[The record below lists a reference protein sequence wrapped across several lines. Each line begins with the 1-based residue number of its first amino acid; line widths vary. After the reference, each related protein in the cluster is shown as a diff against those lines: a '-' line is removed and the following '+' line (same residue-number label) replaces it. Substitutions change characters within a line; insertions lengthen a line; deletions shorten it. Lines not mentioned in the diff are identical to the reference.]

1 MCNYLPIVAKFN
13 ACSFFLKKF
22 LYVYRNNRNKK
33 SHFRSSRI
41 KRYNLSFAK
50 RLYLWQDVTNKIRVT
65 VIRKETQF
73 LNDVPVQICFNNAP
87 EMSAIRSDMLPRH
100 VRISVQ

>member
-1 MCNYLPIVAKFN
+1 MFIVITQTKNLTFCN
-13 ACSFFLKKF
+13 C
-22 LYVYRNNRNKK
+22 
-33 SHFRSSRI
+33 RI
-41 KRYNLSFAK
+41 KRYNLIFAK
-50 RLYLWQDVTNKIRVT
+50 RLYLWQDVRNKIRVT

-87 EMSAIRSDMLPRH
+87 EMSAIRSGMLPRH